1 MNLPAATDIVVVGA
15 GVSGLAT
22 ALPLAKAGREVVVL
36 DRGEPW
42 SDASGANAGTLS
54 AQVKQREV
62 LQLTREAIGLWER
75 MGEDYGIDV
84 GFGRPG
90 GIRVATTDGQVEQL
104 RGEIDAQKDEGLE
117 VELLQPSALRAMAP
131 WLGPV
136 VKAASFCKWDA
147 YSSPLIAG
155 NAMISGARAL
165 GARIEGNTAVTAM
178 RHQPGSTH
186 GRYVIVTDK
195 GVIHAKDVVV
205 AAGAWAGKLAAMLNA
220 EFPVEVDVN
229 MLTVTEPAPLSIDR
243 IVTHAAGIL
252 SIKQHPNGTCLIG
265 GGWQGRGSAET
276 GTKEIDYERLVHN
289 MRVAASVIPSL
300 ADLRIVRSWAGF
312 DAVAPDALPVLG
324 RLTGHDNAW
333 VVACAR
339 GGYSQAPALGAAL
352 AEMVLK
358 NTEMRE
364 YATFSP
370 RRFLQ

>member
-1 MNLPAATDIVVVGA
+1 MSLPIKADIVIVGA

-36 DRGEPW
+36 DKGEPW

-54 AQVKQREV
+54 VQVKRREV

-75 MGEDYGIDV
+75 MGEDYGIDA
-84 GFGRPG
+84 GFRRPG
-90 GIRVATTDGQVEQL
+90 GIRVATADGQVQQL
-104 RGEIDAQKDEGLE
+104 RDAVGEQQAEGLE
-117 VELLQPSALRAMAP
+117 AEFLQSAAMHAMAP
-131 WLGPV
+131 WLGPG

-165 GARIEGNTAVTAM
+165 GARIEGNTAVTEM
-178 RHQPGSTH
+178 HHEPGSAR

-195 GVIHAKDVVV
+195 GAIHAKDVVV
-205 AAGAWAGKLAAMLNA
+205 AGGAWAGKLAAMLDA
-220 EFPVEVDVN
+220 GYPVEVDVN

-243 IVTHAAGIL
+243 VVTHAAGIL

-276 GTKEIDYERLVHN
+276 GVKELDYERLVHN
-289 MRVAASVIPSL
+289 MRLAAAVVPSL
-300 ADLRIVRSWAGF
+300 ADLRIVRSWAGY

-324 RLTGHDNAW
+324 RLAGHDNAW
-333 VVACAR
+333 VVASAR
-339 GGYSQAPALGAAL
+339 GGYGLAPALGAAL
-352 AEMVLK
+352 AEMVL
-358 NTEMRE
+358 NGTEARE
-364 YATFSP
+364 YESFSP
-370 RRFLQ
+370 RRFRQ